1 MKVAR
6 TRSELRSQLLDTRG
20 AGTEVGFVPTMG
32 ALHAGHLSLVSAARD
47 QCERVVMS
55 IFVNPLQFGPGE
67 DFGAYPRREQEDVES
82 AEAEGVDVVFLP
94 PVEEVHPPGRTTSID
109 VGELAAVLEGE
120 FRPGHFAGVATVVM
134 TLFDLVQPDKAFF
147 GQKDAQQLAVIRRMV
162 RDLAVPVEIVGCP
175 TVREED
181 GLALSS
187 RNAYLSG
194 TERERAVVLF
204 RALTAGKDRL
214 LERAEVEEAEGAMWT
229 VLSSVDGVHPEYAR
243 VVDPDTFQAPSGER
257 VLLVVAARV
266 GPARLIDNLLVEWMS
281 YFVPPMTRLEV

>member
-1 MKVAR
+1 MKVAH
-6 TRSELRSQLLDTRG
+6 TRSELRSHLPD
-20 AGTEVGFVPTMG
+20 AGGTDSEVGLVPTMG

-47 QCERVVMS
+47 QCETVVMS

-67 DFGAYPRREQEDVES
+67 DFGAYPRREQDDVEV
-82 AEAEGVDVVFLP
+82 AEAQDVDVVFLP

-109 VGELAAVLEGE
+109 VGELASILEGE

-162 RDLAVPVEIVGCP
+162 RDLAVPVEVVGCP

-187 RNAYLSG
+187 RNAYLSAS
-194 TERERAVVLF
+194 ERERAVVLF

-214 LERAEVEEAEGAMWT
+214 LEGAEVQGAEGAMWM
-229 VLSSVDGVHPEYAR
+229 VLSSVEGVQPEYAR
-243 VVDPDTFQAPSGER
+243 AVDPDTFRAPSR
-257 VLLVVAARV
+257 KKVLLVVAAWV
-266 GPARLIDNLLVEWMS
+266 GPARLIDNLLVE
-281 YFVPPMTRLEV
+281 RDE

>member
-1 MKVAR
+1 MKVAH
-6 TRSELRSQLLDTRG
+6 TRSELRAQVLDER
-20 AGTEVGFVPTMG
+20 AASADVGFVPTMG
-32 ALHAGHLSLVSAARD
+32 ALHAGHLSLVSAARE
-47 QCERVVMS
+47 QCETVVMS

-67 DFGAYPRREQEDVES
+67 DFGAYPRREQEDVET
-82 AEAEGVDVVFLP
+82 AEAQGVDVVFLP
-94 PVEEVHPPGRTTSID
+94 SVEEVHPPGRTTSID
-109 VGELAAVLEGE
+109 VGELASVLEGE

-175 TVREED
+175 TVRDED

-187 RNAYLSG
+187 RNAYLST

-214 LERAEVEEAEGAMWT
+214 LEGAEVEEAEGAMWS
-229 VLSSVDGVHPEYAR
+229 VLSSVDGVQPEYAR
-243 VVDPDTFQAPSGER
+243 AVDPDTFRAPSRER

-266 GPARLIDNLLVEWMS
+266 GPARLIDNLLVE
-281 YFVPPMTRLEV
+281 TG

>member
-1 MKVAR
+1 MKLAH
-6 TRSELRSQLLDTRG
+6 TRIELRSQLLDSSG
-20 AGTEVGFVPTMG
+20 PESAVGLVPTMG

-47 QCERVVMS
+47 QCETVVMS

-67 DFGAYPRREQEDVES
+67 DFGAYPRREHEDLEA
-82 AEAEGVDVVFLP
+82 AETQGVDVVFLP

-109 VGELAAVLEGE
+109 VGELGSVLEGE

-181 GLALSS
+181 GLAHSS
-187 RNAYLSG
+187 RNAYLSAS
-194 TERERAVVLF
+194 ERERAVVLF
-204 RALTAGKDRL
+204 RALTAGKERL
-214 LERAEVEEAEGAMWT
+214 LEGAEVEEAEGAMWN
-229 VLSSVDGVHPEYAR
+229 VLSSVGGVQPEYAR
-243 VVDPDTFQAPSGER
+243 GVDPDTFGPPSRER

-266 GPARLIDNLLVEWMS
+266 GPARLIDNLLVE
-281 YFVPPMTRLEV
+281 TG

>member
-6 TRSELRSQLLDTRG
+6 TRSELRSQLLDTRE
-20 AGTEVGFVPTMG
+20 AGSEVGFVPTMG

-47 QCERVVMS
+47 LCESVVMS

-67 DFGAYPRREQEDVES
+67 DFGAYPRREQKDVEA
-82 AEAEGVDVVFLP
+82 AESNGVDVVFLP
-94 PVEEVHPPGRTTSID
+94 PVEEVHPPGHTTSID
-109 VGELAAVLEGE
+109 VGELASILEGE

-134 TLFDLVQPDKAFF
+134 TLFGLVQPDKAFF
-147 GQKDAQQLAVIRRMV
+147 GEKDAQQLAVIRRMV

-187 RNAYLSG
+187 RNAYLSA
-194 TERERAVVLF
+194 TERERALILF

-214 LERAEVEEAEGAMWT
+214 LEGAEVQEAEGAMWS
-229 VLSSVDGVHPEYAR
+229 VLSSVDEVQPEYAR
-243 VVDPDTFQAPSGER
+243 AVDPDTFRGPSSER

-266 GPARLIDNLLVEWMS
+266 GPARLIDNLLVE
-281 YFVPPMTRLEV
+281 RGE

>member
-20 AGTEVGFVPTMG
+20 AGSDVGFVPTMG

-47 QCERVVMS
+47 QCETVVMS

-67 DFGAYPRREQEDVES
+67 DFGAYPRREQEDVEA
-82 AEAEGVDVVFLP
+82 AEAHGVDVVFLP
-94 PVEEVHPPGRTTSID
+94 PVEEVHPPGRTTSIE
-109 VGELAAVLEGE
+109 VGELASIFEGE

-187 RNAYLSG
+187 RNAYLSA
-194 TERERAVVLF
+194 TERERATVLF

-214 LERAEVEEAEGAMWT
+214 LEGAEVQEAEGAMWN
-229 VLSSVDGVHPEYAR
+229 VLSSVDEVQPEYAR
-243 VVDPDTFQAPSGER
+243 GVDPDTFRVPSRER

-266 GPARLIDNLLVEWMS
+266 GPARLIDNLLVE
-281 YFVPPMTRLEV
+281 TG

>member
-1 MKVAR
+1 MKVAH

-20 AGTEVGFVPTMG
+20 PGSEVGFVPTMG

-47 QCERVVMS
+47 QCESVVMS

-67 DFGAYPRREQEDVES
+67 DFGAYPRREKEDVEA
-82 AEAEGVDVVFLP
+82 AEAQGVDVVFLP
-94 PVEEVHPPGRTTSID
+94 PVEEVHPPGHTTSID
-109 VGELAAVLEGE
+109 VGELASVLEGE

-187 RNAYLSG
+187 RNAYLSA
-194 TERERAVVLF
+194 TERERAIVLF
-204 RALTAGKDRL
+204 RALTAGRDRL
-214 LERAEVEEAEGAMWT
+214 LEGAEVQEAEGAMWN
-229 VLSSVDGVHPEYAR
+229 VLSSVDGVQPEYAR
-243 VVDPDTFQAPSGER
+243 AVDPDTFRAPSRET

-266 GPARLIDNLLVEWMS
+266 GPARLIDNLLVE
-281 YFVPPMTRLEV
+281 TG

>member
-1 MKVAR
+1 MKVAH
-6 TRSELRSQLLDTRG
+6 TRGELRTQLLDTRG
-20 AGTEVGFVPTMG
+20 ARSDVGFVPTMG
-32 ALHAGHLSLVSAARD
+32 ALHEGHLSLVSAARD
-47 QCERVVMS
+47 QCETVVMS

-67 DFGAYPRREQEDVES
+67 DFGAYPRREQKDVET
-82 AEAEGVDVVFLP
+82 AEAHGVDVVFLP

-109 VGELAAVLEGE
+109 VGELASVLEGE

-134 TLFDLVQPDKAFF
+134 TLFELVQPHKAFF

-187 RNAYLSG
+187 RNAYLSP

-204 RALTAGKDRL
+204 RALTAGKERL
-214 LERAEVEEAEGAMWT
+214 LEGAEVDEAEGVMWN
-229 VLSSVDGVHPEYAR
+229 VLTSGDGVQPEYAR
-243 VVDPDTFQAPSGER
+243 AVDPDTFRAPSSER

-266 GPARLIDNLLVEWMS
+266 GPARLIDNFLVE
-281 YFVPPMTRLEV
+281 TG

>member
-20 AGTEVGFVPTMG
+20 AGSDVGFVPTMG

-47 QCERVVMS
+47 QCETVVLS

-67 DFGAYPRREQEDVES
+67 DFGAYPRREQEDVEA
-82 AEAEGVDVVFLP
+82 AEAHGVDVVFLP
-94 PVEEVHPPGRTTSID
+94 PVEEVHPPGRTTSIE
-109 VGELAAVLEGE
+109 VGELASIFEGE

-187 RNAYLSG
+187 RNAYLSA
-194 TERERAVVLF
+194 TERERATVLF

-214 LERAEVEEAEGAMWT
+214 LEGAEVQEAEGAMWN
-229 VLSSVDGVHPEYAR
+229 VLSSVDEVQPEYAR
-243 VVDPDTFQAPSGER
+243 GVDPDTFRVPSRER

-266 GPARLIDNLLVEWMS
+266 GPARLIDNLLVE
-281 YFVPPMTRLEV
+281 TG

>member
-1 MKVAR
+1 MRVAHS
-6 TRSELRSQLLDTRG
+6 RSELRTQLLDTRG
-20 AGTEVGFVPTMG
+20 SGSDIGFVPTMG
-32 ALHAGHLSLVSAARD
+32 ALHAGHLSLVRAARD
-47 QCERVVMS
+47 QCETVVMS

-67 DFGAYPRREQEDVES
+67 DFGAYPRREQDDVEA
-82 AEAEGVDVVFLP
+82 AEAQGVDVAFLP
-94 PVEEVHPPGRTTSID
+94 SVEEVHPPGRTTSID
-109 VGELAAVLEGE
+109 VGELASVLEGE

-187 RNAYLSG
+187 RNAYLSA
-194 TERERAVVLF
+194 TERKRAMVLF

-214 LERAEVEEAEGAMWT
+214 LEGAEVEEAEGAMWS
-229 VLSSVDGVHPEYAR
+229 VLSSVDGVQAEYAR
-243 VVDPDTFQAPSGER
+243 AVDPDTFRAPSRER

-266 GPARLIDNLLVEWMS
+266 GPARLIDNLLVE
-281 YFVPPMTRLEV
+281 RDE

>member
-6 TRSELRSQLLDTRG
+6 TRSELRDELTETRRTTG
-20 AGTEVGFVPTMG
+20 EIGFVPTMG
-32 ALHAGHLSLVSAARD
+32 AFHAGHLSLVRVARTS
-47 QCERVVMS
+47 CGSVVVS
-55 IFVNPLQFGPGE
+55 IFVNPLQFGPSE
-67 DFGAYPRREQEDVES
+67 DFDAYPRQEEQDLDR

-109 VGELAAVLEGE
+109 VGELASVLEGE

-162 RDLAVPVEIVGCP
+162 RDLAVQVQIIGCP
-175 TVREED
+175 TVRDED

-187 RNAYLSG
+187 RNAYLSPA
-194 TERERAVVLF
+194 ERERATVLF
-204 RALTAGKDRL
+204 RALSAGRDRL
-214 LERAEVEEAEGAMWT
+214 LEGAGVQKAEEDMWN
-229 VLSSVDGVHPEYAR
+229 VLSSVDGVQPEYAR
-243 VVDPDTFQAPSGER
+243 AVDPDTFLMPSEEP

-266 GPARLIDNLLVEWMS
+266 GPARLIDNFLVE
-281 YFVPPMTRLEV
+281 TG

>member
-6 TRSELRSQLLDTRG
+6 TRSELRSQLLDKRG
-20 AGTEVGFVPTMG
+20 ASSEVGFVPTMG

-47 QCERVVMS
+47 QCETVVMS

-67 DFGAYPRREQEDVES
+67 DFGAYPRREEEDVKT

-134 TLFDLVQPDKAFF
+134 TLFDIVQPDRAFF

-162 RDLAVPVEIVGCP
+162 RDLAAPVEIIGCP

-214 LERAEVEEAEGAMWT
+214 LEGAQVEEAEGAMWN
-229 VLSSVDGVHPEYAR
+229 VLSSVDGVQPEYAR
-243 VVDPDTFQAPSGER
+243 GVDPDTFRAPSRER

-266 GPARLIDNLLVEWMS
+266 GPARLIDNVLVE
-281 YFVPPMTRLEV
+281 TG

>member
-1 MKVAR
+1 MKVAH
-6 TRSELRSQLLDTRG
+6 TRSELRSQLPDSRG
-20 AGTEVGFVPTMG
+20 TASEVGLVPTMG

-47 QCERVVMS
+47 QCETVVMS

-67 DFGAYPRREQEDVES
+67 DFGAYPRREHEDLEA
-82 AEAEGVDVVFLP
+82 AETQGVDVVFLP

-109 VGELAAVLEGE
+109 VGELGSVLEGE

-147 GQKDAQQLAVIRRMV
+147 GQKDAQQLAIIRRMV

-187 RNAYLSG
+187 RNAYLSA
-194 TERERAVVLF
+194 TERQRALVLF
-204 RALTAGKDRL
+204 RALTAGKERL
-214 LERAEVEEAEGAMWT
+214 LEGAEVEEAEGAMWN
-229 VLSSVDGVHPEYAR
+229 VLSSVGGVQPEYAR
-243 VVDPDTFQAPSGER
+243 GVDPETFGPPSSER

-266 GPARLIDNLLVEWMS
+266 GPARLIDNLLVEAG
-281 YFVPPMTRLEV
+281 

>member
-20 AGTEVGFVPTMG
+20 AGSDVGFVPTMG

-47 QCERVVMS
+47 QCETVVLS

-67 DFGAYPRREQEDVES
+67 DFGAYPRREQEDVEA
-82 AEAEGVDVVFLP
+82 AEAHGVDVVFLP

-109 VGELAAVLEGE
+109 VGELASVLEGE

-187 RNAYLSG
+187 RNAYLSA
-194 TERERAVVLF
+194 TERERATVLF
-204 RALTAGKDRL
+204 RALTAGRDRL
-214 LERAEVEEAEGAMWT
+214 LEGAEVQEGEGAMWN
-229 VLSSVDGVHPEYAR
+229 VLSSVDEVQPEYAR
-243 VVDPDTFQAPSGER
+243 GVDPDTFRVPSRER

-266 GPARLIDNLLVEWMS
+266 GPARLIDNLLVE
-281 YFVPPMTRLEV
+281 TG